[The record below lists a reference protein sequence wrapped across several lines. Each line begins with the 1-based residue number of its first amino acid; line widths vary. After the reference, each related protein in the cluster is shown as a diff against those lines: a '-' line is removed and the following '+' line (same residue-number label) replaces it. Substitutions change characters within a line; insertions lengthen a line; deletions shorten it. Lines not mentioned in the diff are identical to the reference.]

1 MKDHIYALSPEAS
14 LFIGKRNLGHISNYY
29 LGEPINDDEVA
40 DVQAAAEKIGVD
52 VLNTRFYFFYVS
64 TYSFSTEEN
73 RVVKNGPNDFTLLVA
88 SAQTQVHASHE
99 IDTKQGDKA
108 KLKVQYGDFSADL
121 LKVVNALE
129 KVCWLFLIP
138 FLTLNNLLLGEIIC
152 CKRQPNEN
160 DRGLH

>member
-40 DVQAAAEKIGVD
+40 DVQTAAEKIGVD
-52 VLNTRFYFFYVS
+52 VLNTRYFFYVI
-64 TYSFSTEEN
+64 TYFSFSTEEN
-73 RVVKNGPNDFTLLVA
+73 RVIKNGPNDYTLLVA
-88 SAQTQVHASHE
+88 SVQTQVHVSHE

-121 LKVVNALE
+121 AKVVKALE
-129 KVCWLFLIP
+129 EVC
-138 FLTLNNLLLGEIIC
+138 
-152 CKRQPNEN
+152 
-160 DRGLH
+160 